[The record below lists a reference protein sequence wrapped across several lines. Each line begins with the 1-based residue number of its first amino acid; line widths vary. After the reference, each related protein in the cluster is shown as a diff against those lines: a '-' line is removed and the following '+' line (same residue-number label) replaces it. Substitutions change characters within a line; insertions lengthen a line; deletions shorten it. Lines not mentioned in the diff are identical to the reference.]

1 MILNN
6 LIFVKDTST
15 LSDIITDYNSDNYN
29 KTKKIINRFS
39 LLLSVRAQIAFSVF
53 PFGFILSMARN
64 KRLL

>member
-29 KTKKIINRFS
+29 KTIKNQQIFI
-39 LLLSVRAQIAFSVF
+39 IAF
-53 PFGFILSMARN
+53 G
-64 KRLL
+64 